1 MNKTWYE
8 EVEEKY
14 RNNIKDNET
23 LIIALEILEDRK
35 ELLGESLTLIEEN
48 NRLKEEDE
56 QLKKELNNLFF
67 EYINYMTKADFAIK
81 CNISRPYLD
90 KLLNT
95 GMSRLQIYN
104 FCLMRKKIKEG
115 KNE

>member
-23 LIIALEILEDRK
+23 LIIALETLEDRK

-48 NRLKEEDE
+48 NRLKEQKQELRSWLEE
-56 QLKKELNNLFF
+56 QCIQYGKYERWQF
-67 EYINYMTKADFAIK
+67 EET
-81 CNISRPYLD
+81 LD
-90 KLLNT
+90 KLNELE
-95 GMSRLQIYN
+95 GVYD
-104 FCLMRKKIKEG
+104 RKF
-115 KNE
+115 